1 MGKQIDITEVK
12 PDKNFEEITK
22 RHPCM
27 SGEAH
32 LKYGR
37 IHLPVSPLCNIGC
50 KFCGRGIRKD
60 DVPGA
65 SRRVLTPEEAV
76 DVLARALE
84 LCPEI
89 TVAGIAGPGDA
100 LASPHAI
107 KTFSLIGEKF
117 PQMIKCLSTNGLQLH
132 ENIEGL
138 KEVQVNSLTV
148 TVNSL
153 VPETL
158 AEINGFVLLG
168 GKPVFGRE
176 AAEIL
181 IGAQLSGLAAAARQ
195 LDAVVKINTVLIPGL
210 NDGEVADIA
219 RQTAALGAKIH
230 NIIPLIPQHGMAD
243 RREPSCMELNKARME
258 ASPFL
263 DVFRHCRRCRAD
275 AAGVM
280 GKNIDIT
287 RELYGEDAP
296 PEEQFSHG

>member
-1 MGKQIDITEVK
+1 MSGNINITEVK
-12 PDKNFEEITK
+12 PEKNFEGITK

-27 SGEAH
+27 SSEAH
-32 LKYGR
+32 LKFGR

-50 KFCGRGIRKD
+50 KFCGRGIHKGN
-60 DVPGA
+60 VPGA
-65 SRRVLTPEEAV
+65 SGRVLTPEEAV

-89 TVAGIAGPGDA
+89 TVAGVAGPGDA

-107 KTFSLIGEKF
+107 QTFRLIKDRF
-117 PQMIKCLSTNGLQLH
+117 PNILKCLSTNGLQLAK
-132 ENIEGL
+132 NIGGL
-138 KEVQVNSLTV
+138 KEIELNSLTV

-158 AEINGFVLLG
+158 EQINGFVLLD
-168 GKPVFGRE
+168 GKLTTGLE
-176 AAEIL
+176 AAKLL
-181 IGAQLSGLAAAARQ
+181 IAAQMAGLEAASRE
-195 LDAVVKINTVLIPGL
+195 LDAIIKINTVLIPGL
-210 NDGEVADIA
+210 NDGEIADIA

-243 RREPSCMELNKARME
+243 RREPDCAELDEARVE
-258 ASPFL
+258 ASSYL

-280 GKNIDIT
+280 GKNLDIS
-287 RELYGEDAP
+287 RQLYGEELP
-296 PEEQFSHG
+296 VEEQFSH